1 LSSPSNQRGEFLGN
15 RGRVTNTKGENKKE
29 EKLLHPPTQTPK
41 NTTPKKHST
50 YLKCYLVKRG
60 YLKTLLRKGE
70 FLL

>member
-41 NTTPKKHST
+41 NTTPKKNST
-50 YLKCYLVKRG
+50 YLKCYLIKKR
-60 YLKTLLRKGE
+60 YIESIVRKKE
-70 FLL
+70 YIV